1 MNGQSAS
8 SFLSSSRRIGTP
20 GIVKAS
26 GTASGNTVTL
36 YTLGPFTV
44 KMKCTKDAGGN
55 VTLAL
60 TGSSSEAGSVI
71 DGSLVA
77 TANTP
82 VDLGDVGPDTGFE

>member
-1 MNGQSAS
+1 
-8 SFLSSSRRIGTP
+8 
-20 GIVKAS
+20 
-26 GTASGNTVTL
+26 
-36 YTLGPFTV
+36 
-44 KMKCTKDAGGN
+44 MKCSKDAGGN

-82 VDLGDVGPDTGFE
+82 VDLGDVGPDTGFEQFDNVNDDFEAPSGAQGILEGAAGINSLGSDCWSNWTGIS